1 MGEFALGQA
10 VPRFEDPRLLRGGGR
25 YVDDMVLPRMAFGHV
40 LRSPHA
46 HARIR
51 SIDTT
56 AAKAAPG
63 VLTVLTGADWEVS
76 GWGDL
81 PTASGNKRRDGSPAY
96 RPRYPALVKDR
107 VRWVGDY
114 VAFVVA
120 ESAHQ
125 AADAA
130 ELIAVEYE
138 PLPAVVSTANAI
150 EPAAPRVWDES
161 PDNISFV
168 YLEGDK
174 AATDG
179 AFAGAAHI
187 VRHKFIINR
196 VTAATM
202 EPRGC
207 IGDYNPAA
215 DHYTIYTTLQR
226 THAYRSELARQ
237 ILKVPESKVRVV
249 AGDIGGSFGMK
260 SAIYSEVALVL
271 LASKM
276 TRRPVKWTSTRT
288 ESFLGDAQARD
299 NITEAELALDADGHF
314 QGLRVRT
321 IAAVGAYPQ
330 AGSNAFVANL
340 GTLAGVYRTPAV
352 YADVTAVYTN
362 TNPMRAYR
370 GNGRP
375 EAAYVIERMV
385 DLAAGELGIDPIE
398 LRRRNMVPPEA
409 MPFKSGLTFTYDCGE
424 FEKSLDM
431 ALDLADFGGFEE
443 RRAQSRRRR
452 RLRGF
457 GISNS
462 IERAAAGGF
471 EAAEIRF
478 DRTGTVTLLSGSITQ
493 GQGHETVYKQLLCD
507 RLGIQPD
514 QVHYVQGD
522 TDKVAIGE
530 GTGGSRSAALGGSA
544 VHLATERIVAKAT
557 AIAASILGADAGE
570 IRFDDGF
577 FSTPHSNRTLTIGEI
592 ASESLNPQNV
602 PDGMDLGLI
611 AGATFSCKEQNFP
624 NGCHICE
631 LEIDEETGE
640 VEILR
645 YSVVDDVGTVMN
657 PLLLEG
663 QICGGIAQGVGQV
676 LMEDI
681 RFDPTSGQ
689 LLTGSFMDYAMPRAS
704 DLSAIHCDS
713 NPVPT
718 KTNPL
723 GVKGAGEAGNVGAL
737 PAVAN
742 ALADALSPLGICHIE
757 MPATPE
763 RLWRVISRSG
773 SRSLSSG

>member
-63 VLTVLTGADWEVS
+63 VLAVLTGADWEAS

-120 ESAHQ
+120 ETAHQ

-138 PLPAVVSTANAI
+138 PLPAIVSTADAI
-150 EPAAPRVWDES
+150 EPGAPRVWDDC

-174 AATDG
+174 AAADA
-179 AFAGAAHI
+179 AFAGAAHV
-187 VRHKFIINR
+187 VRHKFVINR

-207 IGDYNPAA
+207 IGDYNAAA

-260 SAIYSEVALVL
+260 SAIYNEVALVL
-271 LASKM
+271 LASKL
-276 TRRPVKWTSTRT
+276 TGRPVKWTSTRT
-288 ESFLGDAQARD
+288 EAFLGDAQARD
-299 NITEAELALDADGHF
+299 NVTEAELALDADGHF
-314 QGLRVRT
+314 LGLRVRT

-385 DLAAGELGIDPIE
+385 DLAADELGIDPIE
-398 LRRRNMVPPEA
+398 LRRRNMIPPEA

-431 ALDLADFGGFEE
+431 ALDLADFAGFET
-443 RRAQSRRRR
+443 RRAEARERGK
-452 RLRGF
+452 LRGF
-457 GISNS
+457 GISNT

-507 RLGIQPD
+507 RLGIHPD

-522 TDKVAIGE
+522 TEKVAIGE

-544 VHLATERIVAKAT
+544 VHLATERIVTKAK
-557 AIAASILGADAGE
+557 AIAASVLGADADE
-570 IRFDDGF
+570 ISFDDGL
-577 FSTPHSNRTLTIGEI
+577 FSAPRSNR
-592 ASESLNPQNV
+592 S
-602 PDGMDLGLI
+602 
-611 AGATFSCKEQNFP
+611 
-624 NGCHICE
+624 
-631 LEIDEETGE
+631 
-640 VEILR
+640 
-645 YSVVDDVGTVMN
+645 VDDRR
-657 PLLLEG
+657 
-663 QICGGIAQGVGQV
+663 
-676 LMEDI
+676 D
-681 RFDPTSGQ
+681 
-689 LLTGSFMDYAMPRAS
+689 RA
-704 DLSAIHCDS
+704 A
-713 NPVPT
+713 
-718 KTNPL
+718 
-723 GVKGAGEAGNVGAL
+723 
-737 PAVAN
+737 
-742 ALADALSPLGICHIE
+742 
-757 MPATPE
+757 
-763 RLWRVISRSG
+763 SR
-773 SRSLSSG
+773 